1 MKLLLSE
8 NIRSL
13 RRQRKITQAKLA
25 EALGVTVGAVYKWES
40 GQSLP
45 ELNLVVELADFFDIS
60 VDVLL
65 GYRMKDN
72 SLDCALER
80 IVGCCKTLDPAALT
94 EAEKT
99 LARYPHAFRAVYAC
113 ASVYLAFGASKRNP
127 AHLRRALEL
136 LEQSKSLLVQCDDPR
151 ISEAT
156 ISGDMSIA
164 RFLLGEREESV
175 ELLRKSN
182 AGGMFSDSIGVML
195 AVFMDAP
202 EEAAPFLSEALT
214 GGMSTLLRAILGFA
228 FLFRSRRDWDS
239 AMDVLSWGIA
249 LLAGIKE
256 EARPDYLE
264 KAHAEMLVLLA
275 YAQARA
281 GMRAESDDSLQKAH
295 DRALHFD
302 SMPDYSVRTM
312 RFADD
317 TEQTAFFDVFGTT
330 AMESIA
336 TLIGL
341 LDDRQLA
348 MRWSEATENE

>member
-1 MKLLLSE
+1 MKLSLSE

-72 SLDCALER
+72 SLDSALER
-80 IVGCCKTLDPAALT
+80 IVSSCKTLDPAALS
-94 EAEKT
+94 EAEKM
-99 LARYPHAFRAVYAC
+99 LARYPHSFRAVYTC
-113 ASVYLAFGASKRNP
+113 ASVYLAFGASRRNP
-127 AHLRRALEL
+127 AQLRRALEL
-136 LEQSKSLLVQCDDPR
+136 LEQSKALLVQNDDPH

-156 ISGDMSIA
+156 ISGEMSVA
-164 RFLLGEREESV
+164 RFLLGEREKSV
-175 ELLRKSN
+175 ELLKQNN
-182 AGGMFSDSIGVML
+182 AGGMFSDNIGVML

-214 GGMSTLLRAILGFA
+214 GGMSTLLRVIVGFA
-228 FLFRSRRDWDS
+228 FLFRSRKDWDS
-239 AMDVLSWGIA
+239 AMHVLSWGIA

-275 YAQARA
+275 YAQAKA
-281 GMRAESDDSLQKAH
+281 GMRAESGSSLEKAH
-295 DRALHFD
+295 SMALRFD

-317 TEQTAFFDVFGTT
+317 TEQSAFFDIFGAT

-341 LDDRQLA
+341 LNDRWLA
-348 MRWSEATENE
+348 ARWSEVTEDE

>member
-80 IVGCCKTLDPAALT
+80 IVSCCKTLDPTALT
-94 EAEKT
+94 EAEKM
-99 LARYPHAFRAVYAC
+99 LARYPHSFRAVYVC
-113 ASVYLAFGASKRNP
+113 ASVYLAFGASKRDP
-127 AHLRRALEL
+127 AQLRRALEL
-136 LEQSKSLLVQCDDPR
+136 LGQSKSLLVQCDDRR

-164 RFLLGEREESV
+164 RFLLGERDESV
-175 ELLRKSN
+175 ELLRQSN
-182 AGGMFSDSIGVML
+182 AGGMFSDIIGVML

-214 GGMSTLLRAILGFA
+214 GGVSTLLRAIIGFA

-256 EARPDYLE
+256 GARPDYLE

-295 DRALHFD
+295 DMALHFD

-336 TLIGL
+336 TLVGL

-348 MRWSEATENE
+348 VRWSEATENE